1 MSLPLVSS
9 QILYASAISK
19 NAPKPEIYLIK
30 MKTNEIRIFCPAT
43 IANVSCGFD
52 VLGLALDSVGDEMVV
67 RKINEK
73 GIKITKLTGQ
83 DLPTE
88 TLQNVA
94 GVAGLALL
102 AESDHVGGFEIEIY
116 KKIKA
121 GSGRFRPLQ
130 SYTRR

>member
-9 QILYASAISK
+9 QILYASGIFKS
-19 NAPKPEIYLIK
+19 APKPEIYLIK

-67 RKINEK
+67 RKTNEK

-94 GVAGLALL
+94 GLPVWPCWRK
-102 AESDHVGGFEIEIY
+102 V
-116 KKIKA
+116 
-121 GSGRFRPLQ
+121 
-130 SYTRR
+130 TM